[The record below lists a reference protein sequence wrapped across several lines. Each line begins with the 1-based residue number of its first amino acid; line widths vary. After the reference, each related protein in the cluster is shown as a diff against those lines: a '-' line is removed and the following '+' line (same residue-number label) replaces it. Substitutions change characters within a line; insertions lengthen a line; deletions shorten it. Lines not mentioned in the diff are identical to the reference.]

1 MDVRAYTFTHGVALV
16 EDDATAGDQPPE
28 LVDAGAPDAADVAAA
43 RALYVASQEAAEALG
58 GALAR
63 AGSASVRIQV
73 AIDAAQGTIGVEVI

>member
-1 MDVRAYTFTHGVALV
+1 MDVRTYTFTHGVGLV

-43 RALYVASQEAAEALG
+43 RALYVASQEALG